1 MGFTEHINSK
11 RTIKIKKVNEMYTE
25 INTENSI
32 CFNCKNLENC
42 EVIIE
47 MLKRIFSSEFLQEK
61 NIELNIEK
69 CSDFQKA
76 EKLKTKTKN

>member
-1 MGFTEHINSK
+1 
-11 RTIKIKKVNEMYTE
+11 MYTE